1 MEKLLVNMINNSR
14 YMACITVLDYA
25 IFLSKCLKEIVFEPS
40 SNGDRYVLVDL
51 ALKVGIGKDR
61 FAEFKVNETGKIL
74 TCDYKYVIVEP
85 MLENIANN
93 YLKQNKEIVLHSM
106 LTDSQKKKI
115 LYK

>member
-14 YMACITVLDYA
+14 YMACITVLDYE
-25 IFLSKCLKEIVFEPS
+25 IFLSKSLKDLMFEPS
-40 SNGDRYVLVDL
+40 SNKDRYVLVDL
-51 ALKVGIGKDR
+51 ALKVGIGKYR
-61 FAEFKVNETGKIL
+61 FVEFKVNETGKIL
-74 TCDYKYVIVEP
+74 MKDYKCVIVES

-93 YLKQNKEIVLHSM
+93 YLKHNKEIVLHSM

>member
-1 MEKLLVNMINNSR
+1 M
-14 YMACITVLDYA
+14 
-25 IFLSKCLKEIVFEPS
+25 
-40 SNGDRYVLVDL
+40 LVDL
-51 ALKVGIGKDR
+51 ALNVGIGNDS

-74 TCDYKYVIVEP
+74 TRDYKYVIVEP
-85 MLENIANN
+85 MLENTANN

>member
-14 YMACITVLDYA
+14 YMACITVLDYE

-51 ALKVGIGKDR
+51 ALKVGI
-61 FAEFKVNETGKIL
+61 
-74 TCDYKYVIVEP
+74 
-85 MLENIANN
+85 ANN